1 MRWRNALMAG
11 GAAVGA
17 AAVFNR
23 LVSRGIQP
31 LENLLGGHEGWFDWR
46 GRRISYTRHGD
57 GAGLPLLLV
66 HGIGVGNWSYEWRFN
81 VDALASAHVVYTIDL
96 LGFGRSD
103 CPNTR
108 YSARLY
114 MRLID
119 DFAREV
125 VGAPCALV
133 ASSLSAAYTAAL
145 GARDPGR
152 FPALVLIEPVGLMR
166 LNDPPSTAGDVGR
179 AVMGAPVVGTAVF
192 NALVSERG
200 LRLYFDRTFVDRDY
214 VTDEVINA
222 YYRSAHQPG
231 ARYAAAAFLSGHLNV
246 DVRSAIRRLTQPAL
260 LVWGEQAP
268 IESPVED
275 VRGFRSLNPDL
286 ELAILDPAGL
296 FPHAERAEEFNEL
309 VLDFLA
315 RATAGAAHSDPGLG
329 RVPADGARMDSAP
342 PPTPGAESRGG

>member
-1 MRWRNALMAG
+1 MAG

-17 AAVFNR
+17 AAVLNT
-23 LVSRGIQP
+23 LVSRGIEP
-31 LENLLGGHEGWFDWR
+31 LENLLGGDEGWFDWR
-46 GRRISYTRHGD
+46 GRRISYTRHGN

-66 HGIGVGNWSYEWRFN
+66 HGIGAGNWSYEWRAN
-81 VDALASAHVVYTIDL
+81 VDALARAHPVYAIDL
-96 LGFGRSD
+96 LGFGHSD
-103 CPNTR
+103 RPNTR

-125 VGAPCALV
+125 IGAPCALI
-133 ASSLSAAYTAAL
+133 ASSLSAAYAAAL

-166 LNDPPSTAGDVGR
+166 LNDPPSTAGDVAR
-179 AVMGAPVVGTAVF
+179 ALMGAPIIGTTVF

-200 LRLYFDRTFVDRDY
+200 LRLYFDRTFVDRDF
-214 VTDEVINA
+214 VADDLIDA

-231 ARYAAAAFLSGHLNV
+231 ARYAAAAFLSGHLNI
-246 DVRSAIRRLTQPAL
+246 DVRSAIRRLRQPGL

-275 VRGFRSLNPDL
+275 VRGFRALNPDF

-296 FPHAERAEEFNEL
+296 FPHIERAEEFNEL
-309 VLDFLA
+309 VLAFLA
-315 RATAGAAHSDPGLG
+315 RATADIG
-329 RVPADGARMDSAP
+329 PASRDAV
-342 PPTPGAESRGG
+342 AESRDG